1 MSQSHSPPPSAVRH
15 VPVFA
20 TMRTAYAA
28 VFSSLGPLV
37 KAAAL
42 PFLLSLVIAG
52 LSLFAGNSTF
62 LSLILM
68 MVGFV
73 PYTLFGVAWH
83 RLTLLGP
90 IQGAPEV
97 FPAWRH
103 RHWRFLAYAIIVTG
117 VLYLL
122 WLPVVIGFG
131 QLGQAGEITGGGVG
145 AILLLILIITV
156 LVIYLTMRLAFVFP
170 AVAVDE
176 TYTLRDSWAH
186 TQGQVLR
193 LFATLLVTA
202 LPMMLLFAILSSV
215 LAGSLLAHP
224 ETVPPEASQ
233 QEAMLAFLEA
243 NAGPLIVLQIVNA
256 VISYILIALMVSA
269 ISVAF
274 RIATGWVPA
283 PTGGPPAPQA
293 GGGS

>member
-1 MSQSHSPPPSAVRH
+1 MSQSHSPPPSAVRK

-42 PFLLSLVIAG
+42 PFMLSLVVAG
-52 LSLFAGNSTF
+52 LSLFSGDNAF

-68 MVGFV
+68 VAGFV

-90 IQGAPEV
+90 VQGAPDV

-103 RHWRFLAYAIIVTG
+103 RHWRFLSYAIIVTG
-117 VLYLL
+117 VFYLL
-122 WLPVVIGFG
+122 WLPVVVSFG
-131 QLGQAGEITGGGVG
+131 RLGQAGQVSGGAAGG
-145 AILLLILIITV
+145 TMLLVLAVTV
-156 LVIYLTMRLAFVFP
+156 LVIYLTLRLAFVFP

-186 TQGQVLR
+186 TRGQVLR
-193 LFATLLVTA
+193 LFATLAVTA
-202 LPMMLLFAILSSV
+202 LPMLLLFAIISSV
-215 LAGSLLAHP
+215 LAGSLLAQP
-224 ETVPPEASQ
+224 QTVPPEASQ

-243 NAGPLIVLQIVNA
+243 NAGPLVVLQIVNA
-256 VISYILIALMVSA
+256 VISYIMIALMVSA
-269 ISVAF
+269 ISLAF

-283 PTGGPPAPQA
+283 PTGGPPTTQA